1 MYKEEAFA
9 VSGLANKA
17 IIKAILYS
25 TFTFKRSFI
34 YRPIKLFSVSK
45 PGFKLTANKKK
56 GN

>member
-9 VSGLANKA
+9 FSGLANKA